1 MVNKKR
7 VGYISEEIGM
17 LNKVAFPEQEKDK
30 IIVLDFGGQYSHLIV
45 RRCRELGV
53 YTELLPYDISVEELR
68 RGIKRAGGEGK
79 IRGIILSGSP
89 FCVHDTDSPRCASE
103 IVALDVPIFGIC
115 YGAQLLADMLG
126 GVVTTG
132 GTGEFGGTELSFYS
146 TDLFEGVSETGKT
159 NVWMSHSDVIERLD
173 GADVIGTCLN
183 SPIAA
188 FRIRDKIYGV
198 QFHPE
203 VHHTEM
209 GDQILWNFLYKICE
223 CERNWTI
230 ASFVEGAITKIR
242 NEVGAKGK
250 VICGLSGG
258 IDSSTTAVL
267 VNKVVGDRLT
277 CIFVDNGLL
286 REGEKEEV
294 VKIFEKSFK
303 MNLVV
308 VDAKDRFLT
317 ALKGV
322 RDAEAKRRVIGELF
336 IKVFEEE
343 AKKIGGVDFLAQGTI
358 YPDRIESAGASSEKS
373 SRIKSHH
380 NVGALPEK
388 LGFKL
393 IEPIKD
399 LYKDEVREVAREIG
413 LPSEILNQH
422 PFPGPGLAARVMGE
436 VTEEKLRICRES
448 SHIVEEE
455 LKISGC
461 YDRVW
466 QAFATVGDDVAT
478 GVLGDA
484 RKVGRMVT
492 IRVVES
498 RDAMTADFV
507 KLPYEVLE
515 RMSNRITNE
524 VKGVTWVA
532 YAISSKPPAT
542 IEPC

>member
-1 MVNKKR
+1 
-7 VGYISEEIGM
+7 M
-17 LNKVAFPEQEKDK
+17 LNQIAVPEREKDK
-30 IIVLDFGGQYSHLIV
+30 VVVLDFGGQYSHLIV

-68 RGIKRAGGEGK
+68 RGIERSEGK

-89 FCVHDTDSPRCASE
+89 FCVQDPGSPRCSSE
-103 IVALDVPIFGIC
+103 ILTLDVPILGIC
-115 YGAQLLADMLG
+115 YGAQLLADMLC
-126 GVVTTG
+126 GVVKTG
-132 GTGEFGGTELSFYS
+132 KRGEFGRTNISIS
-146 TDLFEGVSETGKT
+146 DNDLFRGVSENGKT
-159 NVWMSHSDVIERLD
+159 TVWMSHSDMIERLD
-173 GADVIGTCLN
+173 GADVIGTGVN
-183 SPIAA
+183 SPVAA

-209 GDQILWNFLYKICE
+209 GDQILWNFLYRICD

-230 ASFVEGAITKIR
+230 ASFVEGAILKIR
-242 NEVGAKGK
+242 NEVGAKRK

-258 IDSSTTAVL
+258 IDSSTTAVM
-267 VNKVVGDRLT
+267 VNKAVGDRLT
-277 CIFVDNGLL
+277 CIFVDTGLL

-294 VKIFEKSFK
+294 VQTFEKSFK
-303 MNLVV
+303 MHLVV
-308 VDAKDRFLT
+308 VDARDRFLA
-317 ALKGV
+317 ALKGIT
-322 RDAEAKRRVIGELF
+322 DSEEKRKVIGEFF

-358 YPDRIESAGASSEKS
+358 YPDRVESAKAGSEKS

-399 LYKDEVREVAREIG
+399 LYKDEVREVGKELG
-413 LPSEILNQH
+413 LPSEIINQH
-422 PFPGPGLAARVMGE
+422 PFPGPGLAARVIGE
-436 VTEEKLRICRES
+436 VTEDKLRICRES

-455 LKISGC
+455 LKISGW

-466 QAFATVGDDVAT
+466 QAFAAVGDDVAT

-484 RKVGRMVT
+484 RKVGRIVA

-498 RDAMTADFV
+498 KDAMTADFV
-507 KLPYEVLE
+507 KLPYDVLE

-524 VKGVTWVA
+524 VEGVTWVT